1 MSDRSVLTERLAVL
15 QQAGSA
21 SGLAQISRG
30 LEKESLRVTPA
41 GKLAQTPHPRALGST
56 LTHPSIT
63 TDYSEALLEFITAPS
78 HSVSALLGQLDDI
91 HRFVYTA
98 IGDERLWV
106 NSMPCQLNGDSH
118 IPLAEYGSSNSG
130 QMKTLYREGLGHR
143 YGRLMQT
150 IAGVHFNISLDDTTW
165 QLLQHHSGS
174 PLSLQAFKTEQYL
187 AGIRNFRRNFWLLLY
202 LFGAAP
208 AVCRSFVAGRD
219 HPLVAFGDDPHTLH
233 TPYATS
239 LRMGNLGYQSDAQSS
254 LVVCYNNLAQYRKTL
269 LSALVKPY
277 PAYEQIGLTDASGRR
292 LQLNT
297 HLLQIENEFY
307 SPIRP
312 KRTSES
318 GEAPV
323 NALSARGIEYI
334 EVRSLDLDP
343 FATGGIAAETIRFLD
358 LFVLHCLLAES
369 PEVDE
374 SEYREN
380 LENQSRMVYRGRDPA
395 LTLQRGGV
403 EVGFQSWAGEL
414 LTALEPIAT
423 LMDAQGNASGPSDYV
438 DALAAMQARVADSS
452 LTPSAQILAQ
462 LRERGET
469 FYQWAAARA
478 VEQRDDYCARPLPAE
493 ALQAMADDAARSLAD
508 QAELERDSAAGPS
521 FEQFLADYYRQYQ
534 LD

>member
-1 MSDRSVLTERLAVL
+1 MSERSLLAERLAAL
-15 QQAGSA
+15 TAAGKN
-21 SGLAQISRG
+21 SGLAAISRG
-30 LEKESLRVTPA
+30 LEKESLRVTPT
-41 GKLAQTPHPRALGST
+41 GKLAQTAHPAALGST

-78 HSVSALLGQLDDI
+78 HSVSALLGQLDEI
-91 HRFVYTA
+91 HRYVYTA

-106 NSMPCQLNGDSH
+106 NSMPCQLSGDSH
-118 IPLAEYGSSNSG
+118 IPLAQYGSSNSG

-150 IAGVHFNISLDDTTW
+150 IAGVHFNISLDDQTW
-165 QLLQHHSGS
+165 QLLHRESGS
-174 PLSLQAFKTEQYL
+174 NLELQAFKTEQYL

-233 TPYATS
+233 SPYATS

-254 LVVCYNNLAQYRKTL
+254 LVVCYNSLAQYRKTL

-277 PAYEQIGLTDASGRR
+277 PAYQQIGLRDASGRR

-312 KRTSES
+312 KRTAES

-334 EVRSLDLDP
+334 EVRCLDLDP
-343 FATGGIAAETIRFLD
+343 FATGGIGAETIRFLD

-369 PEVDE
+369 PMVDE
-374 SEYREN
+374 HEYREN

-395 LTLQRGGV
+395 LTLQRDGG
-403 EVGFQSWAGEL
+403 EIGFGEWAGEL
-414 LTALEPIAT
+414 LDALAPIAT
-423 LMDAQGNASGPSDYV
+423 LMDSHGSGSGPRDYAE
-438 DALAAMQARVADSS
+438 ALATMRARVADSA

-469 FYQWAAARA
+469 FYEWAAARA

-493 ALQAMADDAARSLAD
+493 RQQAMMAEAAQSLAD
-508 QAELERDSAAGPS
+508 QAALESASAAGPS